1 VVRQHL
7 ASTRLTEGLGSVLL
21 ILMTSGCLS
30 VISMET
36 PQTVPEGRVSL
47 VAAAVYADQD
57 QQREAGFLIFK
68 GRAGVAKHLDIGV
81 RLDIPYL
88 ITMVDVKYQPL
99 QTDAHGLDFAVLGG
113 LGIPNVLHFQPL
125 LGRQLGPLQVYTSYR
140 FQLLGK
146 PDLDA
151 DVTFDDFE
159 SAIHQVFV
167 GTRWKVTPRLF
178 CQGEGGYTL
187 KYEILAV
194 GVGCGVLF
202 PDR

>member
-1 VVRQHL
+1 M
-7 ASTRLTEGLGSVLL
+7 L

-36 PQTVPEGRVSL
+36 PQTVPKGQFSL
-47 VAAAVYADQD
+47 VAAGAYAEED

-68 GRAGVAKHLDIGV
+68 GRAGVAKHLDIGA
-81 RLDIPYL
+81 RLDIPFF
-88 ITMVDVKYQPL
+88 TPMVDVKYQPL

-113 LGIPNVLHFQPL
+113 LGIPSLLHFQPL

-140 FQLLGK
+140 FQLIGAPTLK
-146 PDLDA
+146 A
-151 DVTFDDFE
+151 DVTVDNLDPP
-159 SAIHQVFV
+159 IHQVFV
-167 GTRWKVTPRLF
+167 GTRWKLTPRLF

-187 KYEILAV
+187 EHEILAV